1 MLGPAK
7 VNPIGHTFDAVLALA
22 AVVMTHRP
30 NARADIILDE
40 SERVVDDGEIVVTR
54 SHVFFFAHRARAA
67 FFAVSR
73 RCSGDTPCQRALAP
87 FLPPSRPEARNRS
100 SAESGTPWRFR

>member
-30 NARADIILDE
+30 NARADIIHDV
-40 SERVVDDGEIVVTR
+40 SERVELCRPVRVCEPPTAQQDQLVGQL
-54 SHVFFFAHRARAA
+54 AQPRARASA
-67 FFAVSR
+67 
-73 RCSGDTPCQRALAP
+73 
-87 FLPPSRPEARNRS
+87 S
-100 SAESGTPWRFR
+100 SAMKSSIPATSLRR